1 MNHLNIL
8 LLIMF
13 INLGFAQSMLD
24 ELTDGSGQTPA
35 YELNGYIRSGVYA
48 GKNPVNDKIHSKSA
62 YAEAIMKIKVDKF
75 DFGNAFADIR
85 FNKNFLNKDSGIDV
99 NLNEAYVNV
108 YLDNFDFRIGEQIV
122 VWGKADGYNPTNNIT
137 PMNIFLFSP
146 EEDDRR
152 KSNFL
157 IKGFYTFDLFRLEA
171 IWVPVYESSFFP
183 LENLSFPDE
192 IALKSPDHLSH
203 DFSQSSVAVRLHYE
217 HTDIDGSISYFNGYM
232 PQSGIKVKYLP
243 DNKAQIFL
251 SPYRSHV
258 LGFDFST
265 TIGNY
270 GLRGE
275 FSYAIPFD
283 DKTLTEAIPDKQL
296 EYIVGLDFERGDWS
310 FIFQYLGKYVNNFN
324 EPDFSASKFTGRI
337 NNYVLNM
344 NRLIFSNTDKISH
357 SISFRPSVKLL
368 NETLSIELLGQA
380 KLTSSELF
388 LKPKII
394 YDITDDLEFTCGAQ
408 LFLGDDNTLYD
419 KISKN
424 SSAFFLEVKSSF

>member
-1 MNHLNIL
+1 MKQLNIL
-8 LLIMF
+8 ILLLLIN
-13 INLGFAQSMLD
+13 ISFAQSLLD
-24 ELTDGSGQTPA
+24 ELTSGNQQSPS
-35 YELNGYIRSGVYA
+35 YELNGYIRSGIYA
-48 GKNPVNDKIHSKSA
+48 GKNPLNNKIHSKSA
-62 YAEAIMKIKVDKF
+62 YAEAALKIKVTKF

-85 FNKNFLNKDSGIDV
+85 FNKSLLNKNSEIDI

-152 KSNFL
+152 KGNFL
-157 IKGFYTFDLFRLEA
+157 LRGFYNFDLFRIEA
-171 IWVPVYESSFFP
+171 IWIPVFESSYFP
-183 LENLSFPDE
+183 LENLSLPDK
-192 IALKSPDHLSH
+192 ITMKSPDHPSH

-217 HTDIDGSISYFNGYM
+217 HPDIDGSISYFNGFL
-232 PQSGIKVKYLP
+232 PQSGIKVNHLP
-243 DNKAQIFL
+243 DNKAEIFL

-265 TIGNY
+265 TVGNY

-275 FSYAIPFD
+275 FSYTIPFD
-283 DKTLTEAIPDKQL
+283 DKTLTESTPGKQL
-296 EYIVGLDFERGDWS
+296 EYIVGVDFERGDWS
-310 FIFQYLGKYVNNFN
+310 FIFQYLGKYVNDFN
-324 EPDFSASKFTGRI
+324 KPIFFSYEFSNLI

-344 NRLIFSNTDKISH
+344 NRLILSTTDEISH
-357 SISFRPSVKLL
+357 SVSFRPSVKLL

-394 YDITDDLEFTCGAQ
+394 YDITDDLEVTCGAQ
-408 LFLGDDNTLYD
+408 LFFGDDNTLYD
-419 KISKN
+419 KISKT
-424 SSAFFLEVKSSF
+424 SSALFLEVKASF